1 MKNLKLTR
9 KIILSFFVL
18 LVLVGITYV
27 TTTVFFTNRFV
38 QKTTQELNA
47 DVANHI
53 IDEKFKEA
61 SPFLE
66 DGTVNKEL
74 FGDLMHDM
82 MAVNRGIEVYL
93 LDNSGEV
100 LYSVVLD
107 HEKSN
112 QVPVKVDL
120 APVKQFID
128 SEDNSYVLGDDPRSP
143 GNQKIFSAASY
154 DIDGHQGYM
163 YIILASQAYEG
174 VASELS
180 SSYFADLGLWVTL
193 ITILFA
199 LIIGIL
205 VIRYLTRNLRDV
217 VFTVKRF
224 KEGDLEARIPEKNG
238 TDFQELAVTFNEMA
252 DTTVRY
258 IDEMKD
264 VQKLRQELTAN
275 ISHDL
280 RSPIAVSQG
289 YIETM
294 LIKKDE
300 LDANEREKYL
310 EIVLGSMR
318 KLTKL
323 VAQLFE
329 YSKLQVNQVKLEKE
343 TFNIEELASDV
354 VANYKGLA
362 DKRSI
367 ELKLVT
373 ENKTPLVFADIALVD
388 RVLQNLMDNALQYT
402 PDAGVISLKIHT
414 NNEHVSFTIQDSGPG
429 IPESEQ
435 SLIFERYVHGTQ
447 KGGTGLGL
455 AIVKRIID
463 LHNTKIEVVS
473 NPNEG
478 AAFRFEL
485 QAVAG

>member
-9 KIILSFFVL
+9 KIILSFFIL
-18 LVLVGITYV
+18 MVLVGATYV
-27 TTTVFFTNRFV
+27 TATVFFTNRFV

-47 DVANHI
+47 DIANHI
-53 IDEKFKEA
+53 IDEKFKDA

-93 LDNSGEV
+93 LDRSGEV

-112 QVPVKVDL
+112 QVPVKVNL
-120 APVKQFID
+120 GPVKQFI
-128 SEDNSYVLGDDPRSP
+128 NSDDKGYVLGDDPRAK
-143 GNQKIFSAASY
+143 GDQKIFSAAAY
-154 DIDGHQGYM
+154 NIDGHEGYM

-180 SSYFADLGLWVTL
+180 TSYFADLGLWITL

-199 LIIGIL
+199 LLIGFL

-224 KEGDLEARIPEKNG
+224 KEGDLSARIPEKNG
-238 TDFQELAVTFNEMA
+238 TDFQELALTFNEMA
-252 DTTVRY
+252 DTTVKY
-258 IDEMKD
+258 IDEMKE

-294 LIKKDE
+294 LMKKEE
-300 LDANEREKYL
+300 LNATEREKYL
-310 EIVLGSMR
+310 EIVLASMG

-329 YSKLQVNQVKLEKE
+329 YSKLQANQVKLEKE
-343 TFNIEELASDV
+343 AFSIEELASDV
-354 VANYKGLA
+354 VANYKGIA
-362 DKRSI
+362 DNRNI
-367 ELKLVT
+367 ELKLSADK
-373 ENKTPLVFADIALVD
+373 EMSLVFADIALVD
-388 RVLQNLMDNALQYT
+388 RVLQNLMDNALKYT
-402 PDAGVISLKIHT
+402 PDGGLITLQIHS
-414 NNEHVSFTIQDSGPG
+414 NNENVSFTIQDSGPG
-429 IPESEQ
+429 IPEGEQ
-435 SLIFERYVHGTQ
+435 LLIFERYVHGTK

-463 LHNTKIEVVS
+463 LHNTKIEVLS
-473 NPNEG
+473 RPDEG

-485 QAVAG
+485 QTVL

>member
-9 KIILSFFVL
+9 KIILSFLVL
-18 LVLVGITYV
+18 MVLVGITYV

-53 IDEKFKEA
+53 IEEKFKDA

-66 DGTVNKEL
+66 DGAVNKEL

-93 LDNSGEV
+93 LDNDGEV

-107 HEKSN
+107 HDKSN

-120 APVKQFID
+120 DPVKQFI
-128 SEDNSYVLGDDPRSP
+128 NSDDKRYVLGDDPRSP
-143 GNQKIFSAASY
+143 GDQKIFSAAAY

-163 YIILASQAYEG
+163 YIILASKAYEG

-180 SSYFADLGLWVTL
+180 SSYFADLGLWITVL
-193 ITILFA
+193 TILFA
-199 LIIGIL
+199 LLIGIL
-205 VIRYLTRNLRDV
+205 VIRYLTRNLREV
-217 VFTVKRF
+217 VFAVKRF
-224 KEGDLEARIPEKNG
+224 KEGDLNVRIPEKNG

-252 DTTVRY
+252 DTTVKY
-258 IDEMKD
+258 IDEMKE

-294 LIKKDE
+294 LIKKEE
-300 LDANEREKYL
+300 LNAEEREKYL

-329 YSKLQVNQVKLEKE
+329 YSKLQANQVKLEKE
-343 TFNIEELASDV
+343 AFNIEELASDV
-354 VANYKGLA
+354 IANYKGIA

-373 ENKTPLVFADIALVD
+373 EKKTPLVFADIALVD
-388 RVLQNLMDNALQYT
+388 RVLQNLMDNALKYT
-402 PDAGVISLKIHT
+402 PDGGTIDFKIGTDNT
-414 NNEHVSFTIQDSGPG
+414 NVSFTIQDSGPG
-429 IPESEQ
+429 IPEQEQ
-435 SLIFERYVHGTQ
+435 SLIFERYVHGNK

-455 AIVKRIID
+455 AIVKRIIE
-463 LHNTKIEVVS
+463 LHNAKIEVFS
-473 NPNEG
+473 QPDSG

-485 QAVAG
+485 QAV